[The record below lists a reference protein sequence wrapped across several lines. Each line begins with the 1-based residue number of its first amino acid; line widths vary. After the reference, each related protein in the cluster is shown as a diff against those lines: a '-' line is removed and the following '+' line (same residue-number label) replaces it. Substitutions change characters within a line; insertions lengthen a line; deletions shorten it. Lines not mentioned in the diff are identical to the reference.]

1 MSRRSRS
8 HWRTTPETHRPY
20 RTALYVFLRFLEES
34 DTSTFVVCPNLSSA
48 LLLLPDHGR
57 MPLGEIIED
66 YPDDTPYPS
75 CLVLGRTQRGR
86 PVHVVC
92 AHVPE
97 EDRSIIITVYEPD
110 PDRWIEFRRRIAL

>member
-1 MSRRSRS
+1 MLAELQRCFRENRVLYTQHARREMRNEPFG
-8 HWRTTPETHRPY
+8 RI
-20 RTALYVFLRFLEES
+20 LEQE
-34 DTSTFVVCPNLSSA
+34 VYEAVSA
-48 LLLLPDHGR
+48 
-57 MPLGEIIED
+57 GEIIED

-75 CLVLGRTQRGR
+75 CLVFGPTRRGR

-92 AHVPE
+92 AHVSE